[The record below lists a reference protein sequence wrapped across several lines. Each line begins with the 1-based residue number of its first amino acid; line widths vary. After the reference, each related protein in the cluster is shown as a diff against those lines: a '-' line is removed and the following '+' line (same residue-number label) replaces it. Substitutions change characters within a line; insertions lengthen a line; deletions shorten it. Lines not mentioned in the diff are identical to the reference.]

1 MRRRPHKKSR
11 IGCIECKRRHI
22 KCDESRPTCVN
33 CSTVERSCSYFNKD
47 PTSSVSTRLSHGT
60 NHSTSSP
67 EASVI
72 MGKNFAWF
80 AVQQSDDELPV
91 NMNHLELLLQFLT
104 ETFKFSG
111 IDQNGAEITFQVTI
125 KYGLSAPCLMH
136 EILALAALHLSIVR
150 PEKQQF
156 YRHQA
161 ALLQTRAL
169 SLFNRAKTDITADNC
184 VPMFLFST
192 FLGVHVLCDTLRF
205 RDNNF
210 NVFLDRFV
218 SYLHLHRGVRAITNR
233 SWHLLRETELKPI
246 LEAAESLPQTKEGI
260 GRECYGLQLLIM
272 SADLSPSVVNA
283 CQQAIVHLQ
292 WVFDGQGTQ
301 PEGNPN
307 VIFAWPVLVSAE
319 YADLL
324 MQRTPEA
331 LIILA
336 YYAVL
341 LYYRREIWV
350 FGDAGKFLI
359 ESITRHLGTYY
370 KKWLAWP
377 NSVLVAASQPAS

>member
-33 CSTVERSCSYFNKD
+33 CSTVKRSCSYFNQD
-47 PTSSVSTRLSHGT
+47 PTSSC
-60 NHSTSSP
+60 P
-67 EASVI
+67 
-72 MGKNFAWF
+72 
-80 AVQQSDDELPV
+80 PV

-136 EILALAALHLSIVR
+136 EILALAASTFKHS
-150 PEKQQF
+150 
-156 YRHQA
+156 

-184 VPMFLFST
+184 VPMFLCSS
-192 FLGVHVLCDTLRF
+192 FLGVHVLCDTLTF

-233 SWHLLRETELKPI
+233 SWHFLRETELKPI
-246 LEAAESLPQTKEGI
+246 LEAAESIPQTKEGI
-260 GRECYGLQLLIM
+260 GRECDGLQLLIR
-272 SADLSPSVVNA
+272 SADLSPSVVNV

-292 WVFDGQGTQ
+292 WVFDGQGTL

-359 ESITRHLGTYY
+359 ESITRHLGTYWE
-370 KKWLAWP
+370 KWLAWP